1 MDQPA
6 KADFK
11 KRERIAARVS
21 AAFKA
26 RGYQL
31 VQYGGATVE
40 QYSRGK
46 YTTSDVDLGFVDVA
60 PSLDVRAQIMESLG
74 CERGTRLYLLE
85 GVVVDLGG
93 QAELLSPRLV
103 ELDTP
108 EGLLLLEA
116 PEESLVQRVLMSVY
130 PQDDEDQK
138 KAALMLM
145 VQALAGNL
153 PLDWNE
159 VDRLAALPGF
169 KIQPVIAA
177 YKEEAKKMV
186 SWSD

>member
-6 KADFK
+6 KPDYK

-40 QYSRGK
+40 AYTRGR
-46 YTTSDVDLGFVDVA
+46 YATSDIDLGFIDLS
-60 PSLDVRAQIMESLG
+60 PSLEIRAQVMEALG
-74 CERGTRLYLLE
+74 CERGTRLYLLDD
-85 GVVVDLGG
+85 VVVDLGG

-103 ELDTP
+103 EIETE
-108 EGLLLLEA
+108 EGKLLLEA
-116 PEESLVQRVLMSVY
+116 PEESLVQRILMSVY
-130 PQDDEDQK
+130 PQRDEDQK
-138 KAALMLM
+138 QAALLLM
-145 VQALAGNL
+145 IQALAGNL
-153 PLDWNE
+153 AIDWKE

-169 KIQPVIAA
+169 KIQAEVAA
-177 YKEEAKKMV
+177 YREEGKKRLD
-186 SWSD
+186 STD